1 MNEQLLNH
9 LNLYIWA
16 KDKSSRY
23 IFCNENYAAAA
34 GADSPSQMIGKTDD
48 VMPWRNLADEF
59 RRGDYAVMQGESRV
73 NSVEKSDTVNG
84 VTDILVS
91 ETQYRDSSGKC
102 IGVIGSFLDI
112 TGKQLVRKT
121 GYYDQEQQRYYINA
135 DGYDNTYLTARELEV
150 FKRLLLGWPMKQIA
164 VLMNVSVKTIE
175 SYVIYI
181 KRKLGVK
188 NKVDIVTVAIQ
199 LGLTHII
206 DLKFTHN

>member
-34 GADSPSQMIGKTDD
+34 GADSPSQMIGKTDAE
-48 VMPWRNLADEF
+48 MPWRALADDF
-59 RRGDYAVMQGESRV
+59 RRGDYAVIQGESRV

-84 VTDILVS
+84 ITDTLVS
-91 ETQYRDSSGKC
+91 ETQYRDSTGKC

-112 TGKQLVRKT
+112 TGKRLARKS
-121 GYYDQEQQRYYINA
+121 GYFDHEQQRFYIDA
-135 DGYDNTYLTARELEV
+135 DGYDNTYLTVRELQV

-164 VLMNVSVKTIE
+164 VLMDVSVKTIE

-181 KRKLGVK
+181 KRKFGVK
-188 NKVDIVTVAIQ
+188 NKADIVSVAIQ
-199 LGLTHII
+199 LGLTHVI
-206 DLKFTHN
+206 DLRICDK